1 MNAWE
6 VVVDGNE
13 WGEKVEA
20 ETMAEALVMAEE
32 EVSAYLERMSVE
44 NGITRI
50 DVVQAG
56 AR

>member
-1 MNAWE
+1 MNVWE

-20 ETMAEALVMAEE
+20 ETMSEALAMAEE

-44 NGITRI
+44 NEITRV
-50 DVVQAG
+50 DVVCAG